1 MHVASI
7 MWHKAAS
14 QSRAN
19 HSIVFVRLRLTHRSL
34 GSPPR
39 VHHTLYNISIRPA
52 AFAGLALVTN
62 RVTDT
67 PTDRRRYVCS
77 NGPHLM
83 LWFATRP
90 AQQQHCSKISDVNQS
105 MFCRLVFPS
114 SCVSVIQKHST
125 VSHLM
130 PVLILTGLP
139 EYSLLCVTDPY
150 SGLEL
155 YIICRVLV
163 VGSLF
168 L

>member
-1 MHVASI
+1 MC
-7 MWHKAAS
+7 HKAAS

-34 GSPPR
+34 GSAPR
-39 VHHTLYNISIRPA
+39 VHHTLYNISICPA

-90 AQQQHCSKISDVNQS
+90 NNNTVVKLAMS
-105 MFCRLVFPS
+105 MFCRLVTPS
-114 SCVSVIQKHST
+114 SCVSIIQKHNT
-125 VSHLM
+125 VSYLM